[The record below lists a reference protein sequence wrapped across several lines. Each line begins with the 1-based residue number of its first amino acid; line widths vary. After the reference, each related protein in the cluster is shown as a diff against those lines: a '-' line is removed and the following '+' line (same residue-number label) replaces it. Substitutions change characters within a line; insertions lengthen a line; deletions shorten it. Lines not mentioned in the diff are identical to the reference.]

1 MLLILTLIQAA
12 VKQLTEIITRVK
24 IKALIKKGGFYMTG
38 IIGNDKAIEFQSTL
52 LKIKMML
59 NSLESIGLDISPY
72 EEILEKIE
80 QASKNIKMSGDDTT
94 LFSSDIAGMD
104 YAKLTA
110 KLQELESRL
119 KEYEIYF
126 KSSNYVDSISLVA
139 NYTVEELKIIAK
151 TVISLLNSINYS
163 KTRIYKTEKN
173 VVEKLYSFAY
183 KIIKLELSRSG
194 SSQVLDWCKNDTI
207 AANFI
212 NHEVEKDL
220 AKLSKEELNNPM
232 LKECIAREK
241 AKGLAF
247 SYLDE
252 TLILNLTIQNS
263 DELLD
268 EIKEALTNI
277 AHTLEENEY
286 SLNRN
291 EKKLKGLNKDIK
303 EEKVAFKKAVVADSL
318 KCVATLSL
326 IAGMLFGTYKFAKF
340 ITKVEYL
347 DTKSE
352 VFSTSQV
359 VQTPTKEGYLPKI
372 DSSDAEVVDETI
384 TTTKIIEYGP
394 WEKTFFNDGYSREV
408 ATFDVSGI
416 NYSNLE
422 DYLSLDLKT
431 LGYEAEETE
440 ETKETLSPEDL
451 YDELI
456 REVERTTQ
464 NLDDVEIKHDGFIF
478 ILTASEVLALAILLF
493 IELILD
499 DSYYDSLLDNLALHI
514 KLKDYKEERKDFQIL
529 LEKSKELLE
538 ENKKRILENETLRAR
553 FVELY
558 TKYAPF
564 INDSSLDKT
573 YQKLTRKKD

>member
-1 MLLILTLIQAA
+1 
-12 VKQLTEIITRVK
+12 
-24 IKALIKKGGFYMTG
+24 MTG

-126 KSSNYVDSISLVA
+126 KSFNYVDSISLVA

-151 TVISLLNSINYS
+151 TVISLLISINYS

-194 SSQVLDWCKNDTI
+194 SSQVLDWCKNDAI

-303 EEKVAFKKAVVADSL
+303 EEKVAFKKTVVADSL

-359 VQTPTKEGYLPKI
+359 VQTQAKEGYLPKI

>member
-1 MLLILTLIQAA
+1 MN
-12 VKQLTEIITRVK
+12 
-24 IKALIKKGGFYMTG
+24 G

-59 NSLESIGLDISPY
+59 NNLDGIGLDISPY

-80 QASKNIKMSGDDTT
+80 QSSKNIKMSGDDTT

-126 KSSNYVDSISLVA
+126 KSSNYVDSITLA
-139 NYTVEELKIIAK
+139 HNYTVQELSIIAK

-207 AANFI
+207 ATNFI
-212 NHEVEKDL
+212 NHEIEKEL
-220 AKLSKEELNNPM
+220 NELSKEELNNPI

-252 TLILNLTIQNS
+252 TIILNLTIQNN
-263 DELLD
+263 DELLKS
-268 EIKEALTNI
+268 IKEELESI
-277 AHTLEENEY
+277 AQMLKDNEY

-291 EKKLKGLNKDIK
+291 DKKLKGLNKDIK
-303 EEKVAFKKAVVADSL
+303 EEKVAFKKTIVADSL

-326 IAGMLFGTYKFAKF
+326 IAGMLFGAYKFSKF
-340 ITKVEYL
+340 VTKVEYL

-359 VQTPTKEGYLPKI
+359 VQTQAKEGYLPKI
-372 DSSDAEVVDETI
+372 DSSDAEVVDENI

-394 WEKTFFNDGYSREV
+394 WEKAFFSDVYSREV
-408 ATFDVSGI
+408 TTFDVSGI

-422 DYLSLDLKT
+422 DYLSLDLKA

-440 ETKETLSPEDL
+440 ETKETLSLEDL

-456 REVERTTQ
+456 REVERITQ
-464 NLDDVEIKHDGFIF
+464 NLDDVEIKHDYFVIAL
-478 ILTASEVLALAILLF
+478 IVSELASLLL
-493 IELILD
+493 LIITESFLEI
-499 DSYYDSLLDNLALHI
+499 SRYDSLLDNLAIHL
-514 KLKDYKEERKDFQIL
+514 KLKDYKKDRKEIQKL
-529 LEKSKELLE
+529 LKISQKLLE
-538 ENKKRILENETLRAR
+538 ENKKTILENEILRTR
-553 FVELY
+553 FIEIY

-564 INDSSLDKT
+564 INDSRIDET
-573 YQKLTRKKD
+573 YQKLTRKK

>member
-1 MLLILTLIQAA
+1 MN
-12 VKQLTEIITRVK
+12 
-24 IKALIKKGGFYMTG
+24 G

-59 NSLESIGLDISPY
+59 NNLDGIGLDISPY

-80 QASKNIKMSGDDTT
+80 QSSKNIKMSGDDTT

-126 KSSNYVDSISLVA
+126 KSSNYVDSITLA
-139 NYTVEELKIIAK
+139 HNYTVQELSIIAK

-207 AANFI
+207 ATNFI
-212 NHEVEKDL
+212 NHEIEKEL
-220 AKLSKEELNNPM
+220 NELSKEELNNPI

-252 TLILNLTIQNS
+252 TIILNLTIQNN
-263 DELLD
+263 DELLKS
-268 EIKEALTNI
+268 IKEELESI
-277 AHTLEENEY
+277 AQMLKNNEY
-286 SLNRN
+286 CLNSN
-291 EKKLKGLNKDIK
+291 DKKLKGLNKDIK
-303 EEKVAFKKAVVADSL
+303 EEKVAFKKTIVANSL

-326 IAGMLFGTYKFAKF
+326 IAGMLFGAYKFSKF
-340 ITKVEYL
+340 VTKVEYL

-359 VQTPTKEGYLPKI
+359 VQTQAKEGYLPKI
-372 DSSDAEVVDETI
+372 DSSDAEVVDENI

-394 WEKTFFNDGYSREV
+394 WEKAFFSDVYSREV
-408 ATFDVSGI
+408 TTFDVSGI

-422 DYLSLDLKT
+422 DYLSLDLKA
-431 LGYEAEETE
+431 LGYDAEETE
-440 ETKETLSPEDL
+440 ETKETLSLEDL

-456 REVERTTQ
+456 REVERITQ
-464 NLDDVEIKHDGFIF
+464 NLDDVEIKHDYFVIAL
-478 ILTASEVLALAILLF
+478 IVSELASLLL
-493 IELILD
+493 LIITESFLEI
-499 DSYYDSLLDNLALHI
+499 SRYDSLLDNLAIHL
-514 KLKDYKEERKDFQIL
+514 KLKDYKKDRKEIQKL
-529 LEKSKELLE
+529 LKISQKLLE
-538 ENKKRILENETLRAR
+538 ENKKTILENEILRTR
-553 FVELY
+553 FIEIY

-564 INDSSLDKT
+564 INDSRIDET
-573 YQKLTRKKD
+573 YQKLTRKK

>member
-1 MLLILTLIQAA
+1 MLLILTLIQAI

-24 IKALIKKGGFYMTG
+24 IKALIKKGGVYMTG

-126 KSSNYVDSISLVA
+126 KSFNYVDSVSLVA

-212 NHEVEKDL
+212 NHEVEKEL
-220 AKLSKEELNNPM
+220 AKLSKEELNNPI

-303 EEKVAFKKAVVADSL
+303 EEKVAFKKTIVADSL

-326 IAGMLFGTYKFAKF
+326 IAGMLFGAYKFAKF
-340 ITKVEYL
+340 ITKDEYL

-359 VQTPTKEGYLPKI
+359 VQTQAKEGYLPKI

-431 LGYEAEETE
+431 LGYEAQITE

-456 REVERTTQ
+456 REVQRTTQ
-464 NLDDVEIKHDGFIF
+464 NLDNVEIKHDGFIF
-478 ILTASEVLALAILLF
+478 AVIVSEVLALAILLF

-538 ENKKRILENETLRAR
+538 ENKKTILENETLRAR

>member
-24 IKALIKKGGFYMTG
+24 IKALIKKGGLYMTG

-126 KSSNYVDSISLVA
+126 KPFNYVDSVSLVA

-220 AKLSKEELNNPM
+220 AKLSKEELKNPI

-277 AHTLEENEY
+277 AKTLEENGY
-286 SLNRN
+286 RLNSN

-372 DSSDAEVVDETI
+372 DSSDAEVVDENI

-394 WEKTFFNDGYSREV
+394 WEKAFFSDVYSREV

-422 DYLSLDLKT
+422 DYLSLDLKA